1 MYLGFEFGMLPAV
14 GPYPYENLGI
24 PEEARADTQAPA
36 RTHTQRE
43 EEGDGNVF
51 PNSRFFSG
59 EKFRNRD
66 LYPSVDERH

>member
-51 PNSRFFSG
+51 PKSDPNSRFLFFF
-59 EKFRNRD
+59 EIF
-66 LYPSVDERH
+66 LQP